1 MNEFKEDE
9 LTIEDLHA
17 IRRGIEDIKSGRII
31 TLDKYERDRIED

>member
-17 IRRGIEDIKSGRII
+17 IRRGIEDIKAGRLI
-31 TLDKYERDRIED
+31 TLGEYERDRIID